1 MRDGNNNPADDGA
14 QDAQGLDSDVRQF
27 VTFVAGDEVFAV
39 DMTPVQEIIRVPDV
53 VRVPLAPPTLD
64 GLANLRGKVL
74 PIISLR
80 RIFGYAERAYDD
92 ATRAVV
98 IDLGQPLGFVV
109 DRVASVVGVD
119 VRNIEDAS
127 GMSATVRS
135 DLVSGL
141 LKNVGG
147 HAMVMV
153 LDFERLIADQ
163 FTLAAAGRSHAAGG
177 AMLSGADGAGQ
188 DEDGAAGRAADELQL
203 VSFEVAAQEY
213 AVAIDD
219 VQEIVQMPA
228 EIVRVPQADAHV
240 LGLMTLRQ
248 RLLPLVSLRRMFGLP
263 ARAADE
269 QSRIVVVSLNGASV
283 GVVTDSVNEVL
294 RVALTEVEPVPALLA
309 RGAGSSHLADI
320 ARICRLDAGKRLVSI
335 IDAGSIFRQ
344 PAVRNVLEDASMQD
358 IGSDPAQAG
367 DDGVDDDEQLVV
379 FRLGQEEFGVPID
392 SVQEIV
398 RVPETLTCV
407 PKAPAFV
414 EGVINLRG
422 SVLPVIDLRR
432 RLGLS
437 GVERSDRQR
446 IMVFLIDRVC
456 TGFIV
461 DSVAEV
467 LKVERRAIE
476 PAPRL
481 SSEQSRL
488 LARMANLEKSRRM
501 VQLLDP
507 QYLVGTGELAQL
519 AELAPGAP
527 LDR

>member
-1 MRDGNNNPADDGA
+1 MRDEINPLDRGAAD
-14 QDAQGLDSDVRQF
+14 SEVRQF

-39 DMTPVQEIIRVPDV
+39 DMAPVQEIIRVPDV
-53 VRVPLAPPTLD
+53 VRVPLAPPTLE

-80 RIFGYAERAYDD
+80 RIFGFAERGADD

-119 VRNIEDAS
+119 VRQIEDAS
-127 GMSATVRS
+127 CIAATVRS

-147 HAMVMV
+147 HATIMV
-153 LDFERLIADQ
+153 LDFQRLIAAEFAQ
-163 FTLAAAGRSHAAGG
+163 VAAASARAAGT
-177 AMLSGADGAGQ
+177 AALDADGEG
-188 DEDGAAGRAADELQL
+188 DEEERAADELQL
-203 VSFEVAAQEY
+203 VSFDVAGQEY
-213 AVAIDD
+213 AVAIED
-219 VQEIVQMPA
+219 VQEIVQMPD
-228 EIVRVPQADAHV
+228 EIVQVPQSQPHV

-248 RLLPLVSLRRMFGLP
+248 RLLPLVSLRRMFALP

-269 QSRIVVVSLNGASV
+269 QSRIVVVSLGANAV
-283 GVVTDSVNEVL
+283 GVVMDSVNEVL
-294 RVALTEVEPVPALLA
+294 RVALSMVEPVPALLA
-309 RGAGSSHLADI
+309 RESGMADI
-320 ARICRLDAGKRLVSI
+320 ARICRLDGGKRLVSI
-335 IDAGSIFRQ
+335 IDAASLFRQ
-344 PAVRNVLEDASMQD
+344 DGIRELLEKQD
-358 IGSDPAQAG
+358 VHQDMDMEAG
-367 DDGVDDDEQLVV
+367 ADGAGNDDEEQLVV

-398 RVPETLTCV
+398 RVPELLTHV
-407 PKAPAFV
+407 PRAPAFV

-432 RLGLS
+432 RLGLPEA
-437 GVERSDRQR
+437 VRSDRQR

-476 PAPRL
+476 PAPQL
-481 SSEQSRL
+481 SHEQSRL
-488 LARMANLEKSRRM
+488 LARMANLEKQKRM
-501 VQLLDP
+501 LQLLDP
-507 QYLVGTGELAQL
+507 RHLVAEGDLAQL
-519 AELAPGAP
+519 TELG
-527 LDR
+527 DSQDE

>member
-1 MRDGNNNPADDGA
+1 MRDETTPSGTVDGREA
-14 QDAQGLDSDVRQF
+14 FDAAGDTDVRQF

-39 DMTPVQEIIRVPDV
+39 DMAPVQEIIRVPDV
-53 VRVPLAPPTLD
+53 VRVPLAPATLE

-80 RIFGYAERAYDD
+80 RIFGYPERAHDD
-92 ATRAVV
+92 ASRAVV

-119 VRNIEDAS
+119 VRQIEDAS
-127 GMSATVRS
+127 GIAATVRS
-135 DLVSGL
+135 ELVSGL

-147 HAMVMV
+147 HAMIMV
-153 LDFERLIADQ
+153 LDFERLIAAEFAQ
-163 FTLAAAGRSHAAGG
+163 VAAAARAGNTGLAAAEAEHEDDAA
-177 AMLSGADGAGQ
+177 S
-188 DEDGAAGRAADELQL
+188 DELQL
-203 VSFEVAAQEY
+203 VSFDVAAQEY
-213 AVAIDD
+213 AVAIED
-219 VQEIVQMPA
+219 VQEIVQMPD
-228 EIVRVPQADAHV
+228 EIVQVPHAEPHV
-240 LGLMTLRQ
+240 LGIMTLRQ

-269 QSRIVVVSLNGASV
+269 QSRIVVVSVAAGGQRTSV
-283 GVVTDSVNEVL
+283 GVVMDSVNEVL
-294 RVALTEVEPVPALLA
+294 RVARTEVEPVPAMLA
-309 RGAGSSHLADI
+309 HATGMADI
-320 ARICRLDAGKRLVSI
+320 AHICRLDGGRRLVSI
-335 IDAGSIFRQ
+335 IAAASLFRQ
-344 PAVRNVLEDASMQD
+344 PAIKEILENTDMMREHENDNEDALEHGAD
-358 IGSDPAQAG
+358 EE
-367 DDGVDDDEQLVV
+367 EQLVV

-398 RVPETLTCV
+398 RVPDLLTHV

-437 GVERSDRQR
+437 GVARSDRQR
-446 IMVFLIDRVC
+446 IMVFVIDRVC

-476 PAPRL
+476 PAPHL
-481 SSEQSRL
+481 SSEQARL
-488 LARMANLEKSRRM
+488 LARMANLEKQKRM

-507 QYLVGTGELAQL
+507 QHLVAEGDLAQL
-519 AELAPGAP
+519 AALAE
-527 LDR
+527 

>member
-1 MRDGNNNPADDGA
+1 MRDDNHPAEQTA
-14 QDAQGLDSDVRQF
+14 DSEVRQF
-27 VTFVAGDEVFAV
+27 VTFVVGDEVFAV

-53 VRVPLAPPTLD
+53 VRVPLAPATLE

-80 RIFGYAERAYDD
+80 RIFGCGERARDD

-119 VRNIEDAS
+119 VRQIEDAA
-127 GMSATVRS
+127 GIAATVRS

-141 LKNVGG
+141 LKDVGG
-147 HAMVMV
+147 HAMIMV
-153 LDFERLIADQ
+153 LDFERLIAAEFAQ
-163 FTLAAAGRSHAAGG
+163 AVALGAGLHAAGALAALDGG
-177 AMLSGADGAGQ
+177 AED
-188 DEDGAAGRAADELQL
+188 DERAADELQL
-203 VSFEVAAQEY
+203 VSFDVAGQEY
-213 AVAIDD
+213 AVAIED
-219 VQEIVQMPA
+219 VQEIVQMPD
-228 EIVRVPQADAHV
+228 EIVQVPHAQPHV
-240 LGLMTLRQ
+240 LGIMTLRQ
-248 RLLPLVSLRRMFGLP
+248 RLLPLVSLRRMFALP

-269 QSRIVVVSLNGASV
+269 QSRIVVVSIGEAAV
-283 GVVTDSVNEVL
+283 GVVMDSVNEVL
-294 RVALTEVEPVPALLA
+294 RVALAEVEPVPPLLT
-309 RGAGSSHLADI
+309 REPGMADI
-320 ARICRLDAGKRLVSI
+320 SRICRLDGGKRLVSI
-335 IDAGSIFRQ
+335 IDAASMFRQ
-344 PAVRNVLEDASMQD
+344 PAIRDLLESQHVQQD
-358 IGSDPAQAG
+358 FEDETGDGAG
-367 DDGVDDDEQLVV
+367 NDDEEQLVV

-398 RVPETLTCV
+398 RVPEQLTHV

-432 RLGLS
+432 RLGLPD
-437 GVERSDRQR
+437 VARSDRQR
-446 IMVFLIDRVC
+446 IMVFLIERVC

-481 SSEQSRL
+481 SNEQSRL
-488 LARMANLEKSRRM
+488 LARMANLEKQKRM
-501 VQLLDP
+501 VQLIDP
-507 QYLVGTGELAQL
+507 QHLVAEGDLAQL
-519 AELAPGAP
+519 AGLGE
-527 LDR
+527 